1 MESNNNTD
9 AVTPVSHVSA
19 LNISVRAKKACAA
32 LNINTVSELTNRSAA
47 DLMECKNFGATS
59 LKGIREA
66 LAAIGLSLAGE
77 GTNADA

>member
-9 AVTPVSHVSA
+9 AVTSVSHVSA
-19 LNISVRAKKACAA
+19 LNISARAKKACAA
-32 LNINTVSELTNRSAA
+32 LNINTVAELTSRSAA
-47 DLMECKNFGATS
+47 ELMACKNFGATS